1 MEKCRFRECLYGPK
15 SHWPEEKKKKND
27 RIITAAPPVKCKC
40 GVEASYGLVPSELG
54 VGYFCGHMVDYDV
67 VSSYFFDS
75 ARTTICVLTNY
86 HLLFNIRAL
95 GNVTGSIG
103 MGKETSTK
111 PASKRKH

>member
-1 MEKCRFRECLYGPK
+1 MEKCHFREWLYGPK

-67 VSSYFFDS
+67 VSSCFFS
-75 ARTTICVLTNY
+75 IVLEQQY
-86 HLLFNIRAL
+86 VFLLIII
-95 GNVTGSIG
+95 SY
-103 MGKETSTK
+103 STLE
-111 PASKRKH
+111 H